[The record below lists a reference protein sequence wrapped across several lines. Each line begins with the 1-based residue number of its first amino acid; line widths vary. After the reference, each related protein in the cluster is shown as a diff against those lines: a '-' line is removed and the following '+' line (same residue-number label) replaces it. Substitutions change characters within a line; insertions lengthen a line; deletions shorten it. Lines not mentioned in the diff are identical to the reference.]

1 MDTSAGAAELVGNLL
16 VGLLIIGIG
25 RAWELVGDRA
35 TGIIASI
42 AVLTGHDA
50 TQMAPPAFLRPEPIE
65 TDALARVDSGR
76 DGAVPVPAGSAGRS
90 L

>member
-1 MDTSAGAAELVGNLL
+1 MA
-16 VGLLIIGIG
+16 LIIGIA

-50 TQMAPPAFLRPEPIE
+50 TQIVPPESLRPEPIE
-65 TDALARVDSGR
+65 ANTLAKLDH
-76 DGAVPVPAGSAGRS
+76 
-90 L
+90 